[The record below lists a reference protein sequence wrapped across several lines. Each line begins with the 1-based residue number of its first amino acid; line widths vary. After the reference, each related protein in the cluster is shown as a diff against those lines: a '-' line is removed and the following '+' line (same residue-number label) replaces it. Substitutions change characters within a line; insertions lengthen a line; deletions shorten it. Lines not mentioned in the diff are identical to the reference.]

1 MVLRHGNVKCVRV
14 HSADGLDDGPW
25 LGRGL
30 VPLQVVLGLGGAAQ
44 RAARVGVQLVD
55 VYVGPGTHT
64 HTHRVDMQPL
74 PSPHGDGHQRW
85 P

>member
-1 MVLRHGNVKCVRV
+1 MRV

-25 LGRGL
+25 LGGGL
-30 VPLQVVLGLGGAAQ
+30 VPLQVVLGLHGAAQ

-64 HTHRVDMQPL
+64 HTQGSHAASAV
-74 PSPHGDGHQRW
+74 PHGDEHQRW